1 MPANTGAPAAV
12 KRPHRWL
19 RRLGRVAV
27 GLVVVMIVCL
37 FWFWLVVRV
46 PEPVTSTDDLAL
58 PVRSLDANGR
68 WRIGNNWLGK
78 NGHGLYEVYIE
89 GNDLQRGM
97 TYGVLAQELIVR
109 QEEIFVDRLRKLV
122 PNESW
127 LHTLKYFTAWF
138 NRDLPEHVPLEF
150 EREIFGV
157 SRSFSDDYDFI
168 GPKYHR
174 ALNYHAAHDIGHA
187 LQDLA
192 LVGCTSFAAWDSATA
207 DGGLLIARNFDFYL
221 GEEFAKDKLIT
232 FVNPTGGIPFMTVS
246 WGGFMGAASGM
257 NTEGLT
263 VTINAAKSAT
273 PFGAKMPISLLAR
286 EILEHA
292 ATIDSAIAIASRRE
306 VFVSESILVG
316 SARDRRAVI
325 IEKAPDGMDITST
338 EGDRLVCANHYQS
351 DLFKDSEA
359 NTINMR
365 KSDSMS
371 RWKRMEALLDAEDTL
386 DATSAVMILRDRK
399 GPDGSDV
406 GMGNPMSINQL
417 IAHHGIVFQPE
428 KRRVWVSSYP
438 YQEGAFVCY
447 DITTVFSRC
456 ATNSVTGPV
465 HEEALTIAAD
475 PFLTS
480 PAMQEH
486 VLFARLHS
494 EIHDHVLAGKP
505 YRLSTEDEAAFI
517 ASNPRSYLTFADLG
531 DLYRSRKECA
541 KAILFYTQALERTV
555 ASEAERQRI
564 TEAIAEC
571 NPRP

>member
-1 MPANTGAPAAV
+1 MAIGFVVFLAI
-12 KRPHRWL
+12 
-19 RRLGRVAV
+19 
-27 GLVVVMIVCL
+27 GLFL
-37 FWFWLVVRV
+37 FWLAVRV
-46 PEPVTSTDDLAL
+46 PEPVTSTDDLTL
-58 PVRSLDANGR
+58 PKRSLDAEGR
-68 WRIGNNWLGK
+68 WRVGKNWLGK
-78 NGHGLYEVYIE
+78 NNHGLYEVYIE
-89 GNDLQRGM
+89 GDDLHRGLA
-97 TYGVLAQELIVR
+97 YGVLAQELVVK

-122 PNESW
+122 PNETW
-127 LHTLKYFTAWF
+127 LKSLKYITAWF
-138 NRDLPEHVPLEF
+138 NRNLPEHVPLEF

-157 SRSFSDDYDFI
+157 SRSFSDAYDFI

-232 FVNPTGGIPFMTVS
+232 FINPTGGIPFMTVA

-257 NTEGLT
+257 NVEGLT

-273 PFGAKMPISLLAR
+273 PYGAKTPISLLAR

-292 ATIDSAIAIASRRE
+292 ATIDSAIAIAGRRE

-316 SARDRRAVI
+316 SARDGRAVI
-325 IEKAPDGMDITST
+325 IEKAPDGMDVTRT

-351 DLFKDSEA
+351 YRFRNSEA
-359 NTINMR
+359 NTTNMR
-365 KSDSMS
+365 MSDSMS
-371 RWKRMEALLDAEDTL
+371 RWKRMRSLLHAEDTL
-386 DATSAVMILRDRK
+386 DATAAVMILRDRK

-428 KRRVWVSSYP
+428 KRRVWVSAYP

-447 DITTVFSRC
+447 DLTTVFSRC
-456 ATNSVTGPV
+456 ATNSVTGAI

-475 PFLTS
+475 PFTAS
-480 PAMQEH
+480 PEMQDH
-486 VLFARLHS
+486 ALYARVHAG
-494 EIHDHVLAGKP
+494 IHDHVLAGKP
-505 YRLSTEDEAAFI
+505 YHLSKEEEAAFI

-531 DLYRSRKECA
+531 DLHRA
-541 KAILFYTQALERTV
+541 AGAHAIAAAYYAEALERTV
-555 ASEAERQRI
+555 ASEAERERI
-564 TEAIAEC
+564 AEAIVEC
-571 NPRP
+571 TKRQ